1 MLHQVR
7 TDYADVLV
15 TSDRFRLRDSVFETV
30 RNERERRTFVNPL
43 LRNRMGKN
51 KYRYSQRMS
60 AAPPMGEVECSPSR
74 HQSPCRCTCLPKVL
88 GGLRRDLENH
98 LRARQSIFGVAAE
111 VPSQKPLAAIT
122 HRCFRTVVRPS
133 NKAIQRRCVPC
144 TDFPHG
150 LVLLVC
156 SSVLVVYPDR

>member
-15 TSDRFRLRDSVFETV
+15 ACDRFRLRDSVFETV
-30 RNERERRTFVNPL
+30 RNERERRSFVKPL

-51 KYRYSQRMS
+51 KYRHSQGMS
-60 AAPPMGEVECSPSR
+60 AAPAMGEVECPPSR

-88 GGLRRDLENH
+88 GSLRRYPEDH

-111 VPSQKPLAAIT
+111 VPSQEPLATIT
-122 HRCFRTVVRPS
+122 HRCFGTVV
-133 NKAIQRRCVPC
+133 
-144 TDFPHG
+144 
-150 LVLLVC
+150 
-156 SSVLVVYPDR
+156 

>member
-1 MLHQVR
+1 M
-7 TDYADVLV
+7 
-15 TSDRFRLRDSVFETV
+15 S
-30 RNERERRTFVNPL
+30 
-43 LRNRMGKN
+43 KN

-60 AAPPMGEVECSPSR
+60 AAPPMGEVECPPSR

-98 LRARQSIFGVAAE
+98 LRTRQAIFGVAAE

-133 NKAIQRRCVPC
+133 NKPILSGCLPC
-144 TDFPHG
+144 TDFPLG
-150 LVLLVC
+150 LVLMVC
-156 SSVLVVYPDR
+156 SAALLVYPDRYYSDGMLRVGRLTQRWIASREYGRGQPWPDVRSRSPPATPVRP